1 MPRAVSNLLALA
13 VLSYLTE
20 RPMHAYEL
28 NRTLKDRDAART
40 FKLSYGAL
48 YGVVRQLAGAGLIRA
63 SGTGQRGRLPRHT
76 VYELTDAGR
85 AEMRAWLAEL
95 LSQPQYEYPAF
106 AAALSLV
113 AVMPPDEVTGLL
125 RTRLGHINSATA
137 EIRGQRDAAVAARVH
152 PLFLVEDDYRIAL
165 LEAEAAFITTFT
177 GKIEDPGSGWSG
189 PWQAHHAGHGPAGAG
204 TRADPAPRQEQTGGP
219 PALGSGNT
227 ARPGAGTRQAGR
239 ARRSRNE

>member
-1 MPRAVSNLLALA
+1 MPRAVNNLLGLA

-48 YGVVRQLAGAGLIRA
+48 YGVVRQLAEAGLTRA

-85 AEMRAWLAEL
+85 AEMRAWLTEL

-113 AVMPPDEVTGLL
+113 AVLPPDEVTGLL
-125 RTRLGHINSATA
+125 RTRLGHIMSATA
-137 EIRGQRDAAVAARVH
+137 EIRSQRDAAVAAGVH
-152 PLFLVEDDYRIAL
+152 PMFLIEDDYRIAL

-177 GKIEDPGSGWSG
+177 SKIEDPGSGWSG
-189 PWQAHHAGHGPAGAG
+189 PWRAHHASRDPGQAG
-204 TRADPAPRQEQTGGP
+204 TQADPAAQREEN
-219 PALGSGNT
+219 LS
-227 ARPGAGTRQAGR
+227 
-239 ARRSRNE
+239 

>member
-1 MPRAVSNLLALA
+1 MPRAVNNLLGLA

-28 NRTLKDRDAART
+28 NRRLKDRDAART

-63 SGTGQRGRLPRHT
+63 VGTGQRGRLPRHT

-85 AEMRAWLAEL
+85 AEMRAWLTEL

-113 AVMPPDEVTGLL
+113 AVLPPDEVTGLL

-137 EIRGQRDAAVAARVH
+137 EIRGQRDAAVAAGVH
-152 PLFLVEDDYRIAL
+152 PMFLVEDDYRIAL

-177 GKIEDPGSGWSG
+177 SKIEDPGSGWSG
-189 PWQAHHAGHGPAGAG
+189 PWRAHHAGRDPGQAG
-204 TRADPAPRQEQTGGP
+204 TRADPAAQREEN
-219 PALGSGNT
+219 LS
-227 ARPGAGTRQAGR
+227 
-239 ARRSRNE
+239 

>member
-1 MPRAVSNLLALA
+1 MPREVSNLLGLA

-28 NRTLKDRDAART
+28 NRRLKDRDAART

-63 SGTGQRGRLPRHT
+63 VGTGQRGRLPRHT

-85 AEMRAWLAEL
+85 AEMRAWLTEL

-113 AVMPPDEVTGLL
+113 AVLPPDEVAGLL

-137 EIRGQRDAAVAARVH
+137 EIRGQRDAAVAAGVH
-152 PLFLVEDDYRIAL
+152 PMFLIEDDYRIAL

-177 GKIEDPGSGWSG
+177 SKIEDPGSGWSG
-189 PWQAHHAGHGPAGAG
+189 PWRAHHAGRDPGQAG
-204 TRADPAPRQEQTGGP
+204 TRADPAAQREEN
-219 PALGSGNT
+219 LS
-227 ARPGAGTRQAGR
+227 
-239 ARRSRNE
+239 

>member
-1 MPRAVSNLLALA
+1 MPRAVNNLLGLA

-76 VYELTDAGR
+76 VYRLTDAGR

-113 AVMPPDEVTGLL
+113 AVLPPDEVTGLL
-125 RTRLGHINSATA
+125 RTRLGHIMPATA
-137 EIRGQRDAAVAARVH
+137 EIRGQRDAAVAAGVH

-177 GKIEDPGSGWSG
+177 SKIEDPGSGWSG
-189 PWQAHHAGHGPAGAG
+189 PWRAHHASRGPGQAG
-204 TRADPAPRQEQTGGP
+204 TQADPAAQREEN
-219 PALGSGNT
+219 LS
-227 ARPGAGTRQAGR
+227 
-239 ARRSRNE
+239 

>member
-1 MPRAVSNLLALA
+1 MPRAVNNLLGLA

-48 YGVVRQLAGAGLIRA
+48 YGVVRQLAEAGFIRA
-63 SGTGQRGRLPRHT
+63 AGTGQRGRLPRHT

-85 AEMRAWLAEL
+85 AEMRAWLTEL

-113 AVMPPDEVTGLL
+113 AVLPPDEVAGLL

-137 EIRGQRDAAVAARVH
+137 EIRGQRDAAVAAGVH
-152 PLFLVEDDYRIAL
+152 PMFLVEDDYRIAL

-177 GKIEDPGSGWSG
+177 SKIEDPGSGWSG
-189 PWQAHHAGHGPAGAG
+189 PWRAHHAGRDPGQAG
-204 TRADPAPRQEQTGGP
+204 TRADPAAQREEN
-219 PALGSGNT
+219 LS
-227 ARPGAGTRQAGR
+227 
-239 ARRSRNE
+239 

>member
-1 MPRAVSNLLALA
+1 MEVTRMPRAVNNLLGLA

-28 NRTLKDRDAART
+28 NRRLKDRDAART

-63 SGTGQRGRLPRHT
+63 VGTGQRGRLPRHT

-85 AEMRAWLAEL
+85 AEMRAWLTEL

-113 AVMPPDEVTGLL
+113 AVLPPDEVTGLL

-137 EIRGQRDAAVAARVH
+137 EIRGQRDAAVAAGVH
-152 PLFLVEDDYRIAL
+152 PMFLVEDDYRIAL

-177 GKIEDPGSGWSG
+177 SKIEDPGSGWSG
-189 PWQAHHAGHGPAGAG
+189 PWRAHHAGRDPGQAG
-204 TRADPAPRQEQTGGP
+204 TRADPAAQREEN
-219 PALGSGNT
+219 LS
-227 ARPGAGTRQAGR
+227 
-239 ARRSRNE
+239 

>member
-1 MPRAVSNLLALA
+1 MEVTRMPRAVNNLLGLA

-63 SGTGQRGRLPRHT
+63 VGTGQRGRLPRHT

-85 AEMRAWLAEL
+85 AEMRAWLTEL
-95 LSQPQYEYPAF
+95 LSQPQYEYPAL
-106 AAALSLV
+106 AAPHTLV
-113 AVMPPDEVTGLL
+113 AVLPPDEVAGLL

-137 EIRGQRDAAVAARVH
+137 EIRGQRDAAVAAGVH
-152 PLFLVEDDYRIAL
+152 PMFLVEDDYRIAL

-177 GKIEDPGSGWSG
+177 SKIEDPGSGWSG
-189 PWQAHHAGHGPAGAG
+189 PWRAHHAGRDPGQAG
-204 TRADPAPRQEQTGGP
+204 TRADPAAQREEN
-219 PALGSGNT
+219 LS
-227 ARPGAGTRQAGR
+227 
-239 ARRSRNE
+239 

>member
-1 MPRAVSNLLALA
+1 MPRAVNNLLGLA

-48 YGVVRQLAGAGLIRA
+48 YGVVRQLAEAGLIRA

-76 VYELTDAGR
+76 VYQLTDAGR

-113 AVMPPDEVTGLL
+113 AVLPPDEVAGLL
-125 RTRLGHINSATA
+125 RTRLGHITSATA
-137 EIRGQRDAAVAARVH
+137 QIRGQRDAAVAAGVH
-152 PLFLVEDDYRIAL
+152 PMFLVEEDYRIAL

-177 GKIEDPGSGWSG
+177 SKIQDPGSGWSG
-189 PWQAHHAGHGPAGAG
+189 PWRAHHAGRDPGQAG
-204 TRADPAPRQEQTGGP
+204 TLADPAAQREEN
-219 PALGSGNT
+219 LS
-227 ARPGAGTRQAGR
+227 
-239 ARRSRNE
+239 

>member
-1 MPRAVSNLLALA
+1 MPRAVNNLLGLA

-63 SGTGQRGRLPRHT
+63 VGTGQRGRLPRHT

-85 AEMRAWLAEL
+85 AEMRAWLTEL

-113 AVMPPDEVTGLL
+113 AVLPPDEVAGLL

-137 EIRGQRDAAVAARVH
+137 EIRGQRDAAVAAGVH
-152 PLFLVEDDYRIAL
+152 PMFLVEDDYRIAL

-177 GKIEDPGSGWSG
+177 SKIEDPGSGWSG
-189 PWQAHHAGHGPAGAG
+189 PWRAHHAGRDPGQAG
-204 TRADPAPRQEQTGGP
+204 TRADPAAQREEN
-219 PALGSGNT
+219 LS
-227 ARPGAGTRQAGR
+227 
-239 ARRSRNE
+239 

>member
-1 MPRAVSNLLALA
+1 MPRAVNNLLGLA

-48 YGVVRQLAGAGLIRA
+48 YGVVRQLAEAGLIRA

-95 LSQPQYEYPAF
+95 LSQPQHEYPAF

-113 AVMPPDEVTGLL
+113 AVLPPDEVTGLL

-137 EIRGQRDAAVAARVH
+137 EIRSQRDAAVAAGVH
-152 PLFLVEDDYRIAL
+152 PMFLVEDDYRIAL

-177 GKIEDPGSGWSG
+177 SKTEDPGSGWSG
-189 PWQAHHAGHGPAGAG
+189 PWRAHHASRDPGQAG
-204 TRADPAPRQEQTGGP
+204 TRANPAAQREEN
-219 PALGSGNT
+219 LS
-227 ARPGAGTRQAGR
+227 
-239 ARRSRNE
+239 

>member
-1 MPRAVSNLLALA
+1 M
-13 VLSYLTE
+13 
-20 RPMHAYEL
+20 
-28 NRTLKDRDAART
+28 
-40 FKLSYGAL
+40 
-48 YGVVRQLAGAGLIRA
+48 RA
-63 SGTGQRGRLPRHT
+63 SGTGQRGRLPRHA

-165 LEAEAAFITTFT
+165 LEAEAAAFITTFT

-189 PWQAHHAGHGPAGAG
+189 PWQGAWGQATAPPGQEPGRTRRHGRSRPADRPRSAAE
-204 TRADPAPRQEQTGGP
+204 TLPARA
-219 PALGSGNT
+219 L
-227 ARPGAGTRQAGR
+227 ARARGAGR
-239 ARRSRNE
+239 AEAVMSEENLS

>member
-1 MPRAVSNLLALA
+1 MPRAVNNLLGLA

-48 YGVVRQLAGAGLIRA
+48 YGVVRQLAEAGLIRA

-76 VYELTDAGR
+76 VYQLTDAGR
-85 AEMRAWLAEL
+85 AEMRAWLTEL

-113 AVMPPDEVTGLL
+113 AVLPPDEVTGLL
-125 RTRLGHINSATA
+125 RTRLGHIMSATA
-137 EIRGQRDAAVAARVH
+137 EIRSQRDAAVATGVH
-152 PLFLVEDDYRIAL
+152 PVFLIEDDYRIAL

-177 GKIEDPGSGWSG
+177 SKIEDPGSGWSG
-189 PWQAHHAGHGPAGAG
+189 PWRAHHASRDPGQAG
-204 TRADPAPRQEQTGGP
+204 TQADPAAQREEN
-219 PALGSGNT
+219 LS
-227 ARPGAGTRQAGR
+227 
-239 ARRSRNE
+239 